1 MHSVL
6 GLEEMLTMASRE
18 TVRSTPQQ
26 PAPARPGSVARP
38 AAATRDE
45 RARLLTPS
53 EPLEAHW
60 MAAIDAATD

>member
-1 MHSVL
+1 MHCVL

-26 PAPARPGSVARP
+26 PAPARPGSARP
-38 AAATRDE
+38 AATTRDE
-45 RARLLTPS
+45 RARPLTPS
-53 EPLEAHW
+53 EPLEPHW